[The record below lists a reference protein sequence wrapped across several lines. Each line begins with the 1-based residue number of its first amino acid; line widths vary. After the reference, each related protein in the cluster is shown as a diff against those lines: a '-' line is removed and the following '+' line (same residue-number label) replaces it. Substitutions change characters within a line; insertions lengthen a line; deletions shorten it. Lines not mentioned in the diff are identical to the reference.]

1 MESFLVNF
9 MKMDKLYLQTCHD
22 AVSDY
27 HLTRNEVLC
36 LLFLQNNKPF
46 DCAKDIVQYR
56 KISKGLVAKSV
67 ESLIKSGYLIVVKDN
82 YDSRIL
88 HLHTTNKCEPILI
101 KLAEA
106 RQEFR
111 NYLMAGISEEDQLML
126 DKISQR
132 MIMNLEGMI
141 S

>member
-9 MKMDKLYLQTCHD
+9 MKMDKFYLQTCHD
-22 AVSDY
+22 AVGDY
-27 HLTRNEVLC
+27 NLTRNEVIC

-46 DCAKDIVQYR
+46 DSAKDIVQYR

-67 ESLIKSGYLIVVKDN
+67 ESLIASGYLTVVKDTL
-82 YDSRIL
+82 DSRIL
-88 HLHTTNKCEPILI
+88 HLHTTKECEPILN
-101 KLAEA
+101 KLSEA
-106 RQEFR
+106 RSEFH
-111 NYLMAGISEEDQLML
+111 NCLMAGISEEDRIML

-132 MIMNLEGMI
+132 MIANLGGMI

>member
-1 MESFLVNF
+1 MESFLVNSV
-9 MKMDKLYLQTCHD
+9 KMDKLYLKTCHD

-27 HLTRNEVLC
+27 HLTRNEVIC

-46 DCAKDIVQYR
+46 DSAKDIAQYR

-67 ESLIKSGYLIVVKDN
+67 ESLIKSGYLTVVKDTL
-82 YDSRIL
+82 DSRIL
-88 HLHTTNKCEPILI
+88 HLHTTKECEPILI
-101 KLAEA
+101 KLAKA
-106 RQEFR
+106 RTEFHNR
-111 NYLMAGISEEDQLML
+111 LMAGISDEDRLML

-132 MIMNLEGMI
+132 MTTNLEGMI